1 MEYGSTNCAA
11 ARRLPKILKTL
22 DTKALDS
29 TTSFKNAQHFECIIT
44 NNTFFHFYFCCVT
57 VHYAIFFILNV
68 LE

>member
-29 TTSFKNAQHFECIIT
+29 TTSFKNAQHFE
-44 NNTFFHFYFCCVT
+44 
-57 VHYAIFFILNV
+57 ANV
-68 LE
+68 